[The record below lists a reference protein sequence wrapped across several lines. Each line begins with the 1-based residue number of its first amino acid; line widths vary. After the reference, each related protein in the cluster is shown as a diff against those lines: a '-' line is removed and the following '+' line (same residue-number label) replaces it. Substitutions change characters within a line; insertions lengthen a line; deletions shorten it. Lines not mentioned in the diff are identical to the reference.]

1 MLFLPRPEVK
11 DIGVSRIG
19 DSHLP
24 LVHYDKYDWQALE
37 ICVLSRSEVWI
48 GIPPKIIKLSDDLNI
63 IWFLLCTSAFSPEIV
78 FQTLVRKNY
87 FYQYPAKY

>member
-24 LVHYDKYDWQALE
+24 LVHYDEYDWQALK
-37 ICVLSRSEVWI
+37 IGVLAGYEVWI
-48 GIPPKIIKLSDDLNI
+48 GIPPKNYNI
-63 IWFLLCTSAFSPEIV
+63 VCSSE
-78 FQTLVRKNY
+78 
-87 FYQYPAKY
+87 